1 MLCGKETGF
10 VFDSPAAEAAESS
23 SEDIDST
30 YKAAFGEEHGTMKDL
45 SREKNKD
52 FSFQSKK
59 NKKKLRSQLLL
70 GTAGTVALA
79 VFSGSTG
86 MAFGSGRSM
95 VQISGST
102 AASQEQM
109 ETTAD
114 TAYSADVNQVKLV
127 SGNQSAEP
135 PVAYLSETLAAKA
148 DEPEEND
155 SAKEDAP
162 RSSHSVDDSRK
173 LDSIAMKLIQMDE
186 RQGTFGEQL
195 AKLMAVFTVQNQS
208 SSDSSDLDEKLAA
221 IAENYLALSE
231 KIDGLAL
238 SFSAGQ
244 SAEAE
249 SESPQASEETRSK
262 LDVLSEGIT
271 TNFEELFTQIE
282 ELKTALDTR
291 ESDSPA
297 ADSASQDEKLD
308 SLTEQV
314 QAIGEKLDQMGTAET
329 QTEPEA
335 VPEGEDVSKLF
346 AALDK
351 KLSALTESLESGK
364 DLSQVTEEIQS
375 VGAQV
380 GTLGE
385 KLDTLGET
393 LDTLDATEEI
403 TALGEKLD
411 TLGETLGTLDSTE
424 EITALG
430 EKLDTLGETLGTL
443 DATEEITALGEKLD
457 TLGETLDSL
466 DTTEEITALGEK
478 LDTLGESLATGEDLT
493 ALGEK
498 VDNASSENQEMGAS
512 LSTKL
517 DEVFEKLTAL
527 EETLEE
533 KAAAIDTRFDSLEST
548 ISQTA
553 EKLDSSTKDEELQ
566 ASLDE
571 LGQLS
576 GISESLASI
585 AEELED
591 STGTNTIKEQ
601 LDSVTEQ
608 LDDLMEVYSEMDTKV
623 SSIADTI
630 VPIEPETDYIDY
642 TVADG
647 DTMVQICMDH
657 GVNYYEIKEEL
668 KELNHLSDLGRLSI
682 GQVVRIPVVKNQAE
696 IDAQK
701 KE

>member
-148 DEPEEND
+148 DEPEDND

-195 AKLMAVFTVQNQS
+195 AKLMAVFTAQNQS

-244 SAEAE
+244 SAETE
-249 SESPQASEETRSK
+249 SESPQASEETTSK

-393 LDTLDATEEI
+393 L
-403 TALGEKLD
+403 
-411 TLGETLGTLDSTE
+411 
-424 EITALG
+424 
-430 EKLDTLGETLGTL
+430 GTL

-553 EKLDSSTKDEELQ
+553 ETLDSSTKDKELQ

-571 LGQLS
+571 LDGQLS
-576 GISESLASI
+576 GISERLASI

-701 KE
+701 GITHKTTDF

>member
-59 NKKKLRSQLLL
+59 NKKKLRSQMLL

-79 VFSGSTG
+79 VFSGSIS
-86 MAFGSGRSM
+86 MAFGSGSSM

-114 TAYSADVNQVKLV
+114 TAYSADANQVKLV

-393 LDTLDATEEI
+393 L
-403 TALGEKLD
+403 
-411 TLGETLGTLDSTE
+411 
-424 EITALG
+424 
-430 EKLDTLGETLGTL
+430 GTL

-553 EKLDSSTKDEELQ
+553 ETLDSSTKDEELQ